1 MKTSLIYLA
10 LAGTLIFFAIRLFEP
25 AAPDES
31 VAIVVEDS
39 GASVPD
45 SSRALTLAD
54 KAEPT
59 VSAAVSSTQSNEAAN
74 IHIMAPESD
83 TVDEYLADVALL
95 PPTSSSD
102 ERAQKEESTQEFFDA
117 EIPLWQPV
125 SSAKS
130 VFENYGAV
138 VSLSEEHFIEF
149 DESLLETLE
158 VGQRFTLPKLGESR
172 QQVIVT
178 QQEYWK
184 HGATNWV
191 FVDNNGQPAGNL
203 TKTQDGIEGIFQ
215 MPDGVYHLLTRNGVG
230 WIADEATL
238 ISASEQAFT
247 RLDAN

>member
-31 VAIVVEDS
+31 VAIIVEDS
-39 GASVPD
+39 GASVPE
-45 SSRALTLAD
+45 SSRVSIPANE
-54 KAEPT
+54 AEHS
-59 VSAAVSSTQSNEAAN
+59 VSAAASSTQSHEAAS

-83 TVDEYLADVALL
+83 SVDEYLADVATL
-95 PPTSSSD
+95 PPASSNAQ
-102 ERAQKEESTQEFFDA
+102 AQKEITPVFFDA
-117 EIPLWQPV
+117 EITLWQPV

-138 VSLSEEHFIEF
+138 LSLSEEHFIEF

-172 QQVIVT
+172 QQVIVM
-178 QQEYWK
+178 QQEYWE

-191 FVDNNGQPAGNL
+191 FVDSNGKPAGSL
-203 TKTQDGIEGIFQ
+203 TKTQDGVEGIFQ